1 MEDASQPAQHRTGLP
16 VGWTSALLA
25 IFVAVT
31 RGGNQVAIKIA
42 LVAMAPLWTAFW
54 RMFVS
59 CLTIFV
65 WSRIQGIRLWPE
77 QQEWRHLSLL
87 SFVFFI
93 QIAMLHTGADWTSPA
108 YATALINAAP
118 IFANLISPYF
128 VPEDRLTWPR
138 VAGLAI
144 AFSGACGVLL
154 GRPDTEIAT
163 RPLLGNAL
171 ITVSGCLVGAR
182 SVYVQ
187 RIVQKMPSSR
197 AIFWQIALA
206 LPGFALGAV
215 WLPDA
220 VERAPLSWAPVLAI
234 AYQGVFVGGIALII
248 WVYLLK
254 RHTPGSITAFSFA
267 TPIAG
272 LLLAAWL
279 FGERLGARL
288 LLGLLAVLIGIALI
302 SRAPQRKPL

>member
-1 MEDASQPAQHRTGLP
+1 MADGTAPEQRVTGLP
-16 VGWTSALLA
+16 VGILSAALA
-25 IFVAVT
+25 VFVAVT
-31 RGGNQVAIKIA
+31 RGGNQVAIKLA
-42 LVAMAPLWTAFW
+42 LVSMAPLWTAFW
-54 RMFVS
+54 RMLVS

-65 WSRIQGIRLWPE
+65 WSRMRGVRLWPE
-77 QQEWRHLSLL
+77 RAEWRHLSLL
-87 SFVFFI
+87 SLVFFI

-108 YATALINAAP
+108 YATALINTAP

-128 VPEDRLTWPR
+128 VPEDRLTLQR

-144 AFSGACGVLL
+144 AFGGACGVLL
-154 GRPDTEIAT
+154 GRPDMEIASS
-163 RPLLGNAL
+163 PLVGNVL

-187 RIVQKMPSSR
+187 RIVQRMPSSR

-215 WLPDA
+215 WIPDP
-220 VERAPLSWAPVLAI
+220 VQRAPLSLAPVLAI
-234 AYQGVFVGGIALII
+234 VYQGVFVGGIALIV

-272 LLLAAWL
+272 LAAAAL
-279 FGERLGARL
+279 FFGERLGPRL
-288 LLGLLAVLIGIALI
+288 IFGLLAVLVGIALV
-302 SRAPQRKPL
+302 SRTPQPKQL